1 VVSTVNDDRKIRD
14 NPADEPGKRKDI
26 RKVPENPVNRFVEKD
41 GKSPGA
47 EDDTYRE
54 IFDGVNDLILVQD
67 PKTGEIVD
75 ANKKCLDIGFT
86 LEGLKRMGVAG
97 FSPKGEEYSQER
109 IFQLVKKAAE
119 GEPQIFEWG
128 FYDPKGKL
136 HPTEVNLKRAT
147 IKGRDLLLAIVRDIT
162 DRKEAQREI
171 EQAKESFH
179 NIVDKN
185 SDGIVV
191 IDMEGTVRFVNPA
204 AGHFFN
210 REAKDLIGRPFDHA
224 IPDGETA
231 HIEIVRSSGKPGIG
245 EIRKTETELEGRV
258 GYLISIRDVTER
270 EKLIGEL
277 RQALGKIQTL
287 KGLLPI
293 CSYCKKIRDDKG
305 YWEQIETYITQHSEA
320 EFTHGLCPECAEKIG
335 KKKDTPNET

>member
-1 VVSTVNDDRKIRD
+1 VSTVNDDRKIRE
-14 NPADEPGKRKDI
+14 NPAAEPGKRKGI
-26 RKVPENPVNRFVEKD
+26 RKVPESSIKRPVEAD
-41 GKSPGA
+41 EGSSGA
-47 EDDTYRE
+47 EDDTYRA
-54 IFDGVNDLILVQD
+54 IFDGVNDMILVQD
-67 PKTGEIVD
+67 PQTGEIVD

-86 LEGLKRMGVAG
+86 LEDLKRMGVAG
-97 FSPKGEEYSQER
+97 FSPRGEEYSQER
-109 IFQLVKKAAE
+109 IFHLVRRAAE

-128 FYDPKGKL
+128 FYDPKGTL

-162 DRKEAQREI
+162 DRKKAQREI

-179 NIVDKN
+179 NIVDKI

-191 IDMEGTVRFVNPA
+191 VDLEGTVRFVNPA

-210 REAKDLIGRPFDHA
+210 REAKDLVGRPFGHA
-224 IPDGETA
+224 IPGGEAA
-231 HIEIVRSSGKPGIG
+231 HIEIVRPNGKPGIG
-245 EIRKTETELEGRV
+245 ETRKTETEWEGRA

-270 EKLIGEL
+270 EELIGEL
-277 RQALGKIQTL
+277 QQALSKIHAM

-335 KKKDTPNET
+335 QNKNSLNET